1 MVGIPFLVIRKMVQL
16 YKNYKPFRFFG
27 AICLLL
33 ILVALILMIPII
45 AEYFTTGE
53 VPRFP
58 TLIVCGFLTLAG
70 IQAFFAGMIL
80 DVMAAKDR
88 RDFEYRL
95 NRVSAE
101 RAAKKE
107 QHERI

>member
-1 MVGIPFLVIRKMVQL
+1 
-16 YKNYKPFRFFG
+16 
-27 AICLLL
+27 
-33 ILVALILMIPII
+33 MIPVIS
-45 AEYFTTGE
+45 AYFQTGL

-95 NRVSAE
+95 TRIRTEKRRNMEAVDE
-101 RAAKKE
+101 TDE
-107 QHERI
+107 QI